1 MGAQDVGGSYLPA
14 VGMLATK
21 GDRMPHSGRTAIRET
36 PVERLKRLWSVMA
49 ETERNLDRAD
59 PSRRPILEVG
69 LQAIQQEASRVSRDL
84 QRSSA

>member
-1 MGAQDVGGSYLPA
+1 
-14 VGMLATK
+14 
-21 GDRMPHSGRTAIRET
+21 MPRSGRTAIRET

-59 PSRRPILEVG
+59 SSRRPILEVG